1 MKIFRISM
9 ALFRYTEIVAK
20 NQIECSFRTTYCH
33 ADLIT
38 NGHDPVPGL
47 RYHIRCINAI
57 L

>member
-47 RYHIRCINAI
+47 RYHIRSLNAI